1 MSFFKRKVEERKVE
15 ASKAKKVFNS
25 ENFTSINRKLGL
37 RDSAPK
43 EKIIFELNRLKNPR
57 TRKQLGLTDE
67 DFKKFGIEI

>member
-1 MSFFKRKVEERKVE
+1 MSFLKRKVEERKVE
-15 ASKAKKVFNS
+15 AEKAKKIFDAGK
-25 ENFTSINRKLGL
+25 FTSINRKLGL
-37 RDSAPK
+37 RDDAPK